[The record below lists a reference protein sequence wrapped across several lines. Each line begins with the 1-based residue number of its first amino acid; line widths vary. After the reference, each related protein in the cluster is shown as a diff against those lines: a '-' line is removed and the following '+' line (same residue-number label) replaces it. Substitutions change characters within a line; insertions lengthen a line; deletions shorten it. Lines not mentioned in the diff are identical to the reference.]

1 MQGIGRSL
9 RASTSTI
16 SRAAVPSG
24 SSLTRHK
31 RRRVSALAQKTA
43 TTTSVP
49 PDPVWVQKAEGLSY
63 GTEHPPPPQQLLRPD
78 PFGLVSPELGILQ
91 SNLLGL
97 LGSAHPGLAEIAK
110 FYFMHPSKQL
120 RSLLV
125 LLFAR
130 ATNGLGRDW
139 RLRHWEAGME
149 AHGGRGEELDRP
161 LRSSETLSD
170 CSPNMPDHT
179 ESFATPFELR
189 RPSKPNTTSIPP
201 FLTEHPPIPSILS
214 PPLLLPSQM
223 RLAQIVEMIHV
234 ASLLHDNISASSGPS
249 ESSSNPFG
257 NKLSIL
263 GGDFLL
269 GRAST
274 VLSHLG
280 GGEVVELI
288 SSVIS
293 NLVEGEFLRMEE
305 VRTPLLGLV
314 EGPKTA
320 EEGWTRYMS
329 KTYFKT
335 ASLMAK
341 GARASVVLGGAGEGE
356 LLKEVAYA
364 YGRNLGIAH
373 QLIEDT
379 LEYDACSPSLQP
391 GLATGPA
398 LYALEEQPDLKP
410 LISRHFSHPGDIDLA
425 TQLVQQSSGVE
436 RTRLLALSYAEKARE
451 VLALLP
457 ESDTRL
463 SLEALTETVV
473 NRSW

>member
-9 RASTSTI
+9 RASTSTL
-16 SRAAVPSG
+16 SRAVPKCP
-24 SSLTRHK
+24 LTRHK
-31 RRRVSALAQKTA
+31 RRKLSALAQKTA
-43 TTTSVP
+43 ATTSAP
-49 PDPVWVQKAEGLSY
+49 PDPAWSQKVEGLSY
-63 GTEHPPPPQQLLRPD
+63 GSEHAPIPPPPQQLLRPD
-78 PFGLVSPELGILQ
+78 PFRLVSPELNVLQ

-110 FYFMHPSKQL
+110 FYFLHPSKQL

-139 RLRHWEAGME
+139 QLRHWEAGME

-170 CSPNMPDHT
+170 CNPNMPDHT
-179 ESFATPFELR
+179 ESFAMPFELR
-189 RPSKPNTTSIPP
+189 RPSGSSTKSIPP
-201 FLTEHPPIPSILS
+201 LPIRTSAISMFSFTSAVAPHPNAPRTDCG
-214 PPLLLPSQM
+214 SQPCDS
-223 RLAQIVEMIHV
+223 ET
-234 ASLLHDNISASSGPS
+234 ASNY
-249 ESSSNPFG
+249 PFG

-293 NLVEGEFLRMEE
+293 NLVEGEFLRMED
-305 VRTPLLGLV
+305 VRTPALGLM

-320 EEGWTRYMS
+320 EEGWKLYMS

-356 LLKEVAYA
+356 LWKEIAYA

-373 QLIEDT
+373 QLVEDAM
-379 LEYDACSPSLQP
+379 EYDGCSPSLQP

-410 LISRHFSHPGDIDLA
+410 LMSRHFSQPGDTDLA

-451 VLALLP
+451 ALARLP
-457 ESDTRL
+457 ESDTKL

-473 NRSW
+473 NRTW